1 LFFFVSNLREQT
13 TWPIHF
19 KIQKQTILKIK
30 IMRQF
35 LKFTLATIVGVFLAS
50 ILSMFILFGIA
61 GAIGSS
67 SEKVT
72 EVSENSVYQ
81 LDLEGT
87 LVDRSEENP
96 FSGAFAEALGQ
107 DEQKVIGLDDV
118 LANIQK
124 AKKNENIKGI
134 YLKGGM
140 LMGGFAS
147 IKEIRD
153 ALVDFKKSGK
163 FVVAYADNYM
173 QKNYYLATVADKI
186 LINPQGMVELKGLSA
201 ELMFFKNTLDKL
213 GIEMQVVKV
222 GTYKSAVEPYINT
235 KMSDANREQV
245 SIFLGSIWKNMV
257 GEISKSRKISPENLN
272 LYADEMMMFQPTEK
286 SKQYNLVDSLVFADE
301 VDSIIGKY
309 TKDFKIV
316 KHNDMCNVPED
327 VKFEKDKVGIIYAVG
342 GIDSGDSEGINSE
355 KLVETIN
362 EVANDSSVKAVVFR
376 VSSPG
381 GSAYGSEQIWR
392 ALTLLKAKKPLIVSM
407 GDYAASGGYYIS
419 CMADKIVA
427 QPTTITG
434 SIGIFGLIPN
444 MEGLNNKLG
453 FTYDGVKTNKMGD
466 AISVNRKFTPEERDL
481 MQNYVNRG
489 YELFVKRCADGR
501 KKTPDQIKAIAEG
514 RVWTGE
520 DALKIGL
527 VDKIGGMDLALK
539 LAVEKAK
546 LKTYMIKDFPVKEDF
561 FTKLM
566 KDFDTSLETRI
577 LKSQLGDDY
586 KLLKK
591 AQELKQLSGIQARMP
606 FDFEIK

>member
-1 LFFFVSNLREQT
+1 M
-13 TWPIHF
+13 
-19 KIQKQTILKIK
+19 K
-30 IMRQF
+30 QF

-50 ILSMFILFGIA
+50 ILSTLIFFGIA
-61 GAIGSS
+61 GALAGS

-81 LDLEGT
+81 LELKGT
-87 LVDRSEENP
+87 LVDRSQDDP
-96 FSGAFAEALGQ
+96 FSGAFAEAFGQ
-107 DEQKVIGLDDV
+107 EEQKVLGLDDV
-118 LANIQK
+118 LANIRK
-124 AKKNENIKGI
+124 AKNNENIKGI
-134 YLKGGM
+134 YLKGGE
-140 LMGGFAS
+140 LMGGYAS
-147 IKEIRD
+147 MKEIRD
-153 ALVDFKKSGK
+153 ALADFKKSGK
-163 FVVAYADNYM
+163 FIVAYADNYL
-173 QKNYYLATVADKI
+173 QKNYYLATVADKV
-186 LINPQGMVELKGLSA
+186 LINPQGMLELKGLSA

-245 SIFLGSIWKNMV
+245 NVFMGSIWKNMV
-257 GEISKSRKISPENLN
+257 GEISKSRKISPAQLN
-272 LYADEMMMFQPTEK
+272 AYADEMMMFQPTEK
-286 SKQYNLVDSLVFADE
+286 SKQYNLVDSLVYADE

-309 TKDFKIV
+309 VADFKV
-316 KHNDMCNVPED
+316 VEHNDMCNVAED
-327 VKFEKDKVGIIYAVG
+327 EKYEKDKVGVIYAIG
-342 GIDSGDSEGINSE
+342 GIDGGDSEGISSDD
-355 KLVETIN
+355 LVETIN
-362 EVANDSSVKAVVFR
+362 DVAKDSTVKAVVFR

-392 ALTLLKAKKPLIVSM
+392 ALSQLKAKKPLVVSM

-427 QPTTITG
+427 QPNTITG

-444 MEGLNNKLG
+444 IEGLNNKLG

-481 MQNYVNRG
+481 MQGYVNRG

-501 KKTPDQIKAIAEG
+501 KKTTDQIKAIAEG

-527 VDKIGGMDLALK
+527 VDKIGGMDVAMK

-546 LKTYMIKDFPVKEDF
+546 LGAYMVKEFPVKEDF

-566 KDFDTSLETRI
+566 KDFDTSVETRI
-577 LKSQLGDDY
+577 LKSQLGEDY

-591 AQELKQLSGIQARMP
+591 VQELKQINGIQARMP
-606 FDFEIK
+606 FEFDLK

>member
-1 LFFFVSNLREQT
+1 
-13 TWPIHF
+13 
-19 KIQKQTILKIK
+19 
-30 IMRQF
+30 MRQF

-376 VSSPG
+376 VNSPG

>member
-1 LFFFVSNLREQT
+1 
-13 TWPIHF
+13 
-19 KIQKQTILKIK
+19 
-30 IMRQF
+30 MRQF
-35 LKFTLATIVGVFLAS
+35 LKFTLATIVGIFLAS
-50 ILSMFILFGIA
+50 ILSMLILFGIA

-173 QKNYYLATVADKI
+173 QKNYYLATVANKV

-272 LYADEMMMFQPTEK
+272 LYADEMMLFQPTEK

-301 VDSIIGKY
+301 VDSIIGKF

-444 MEGLNNKLG
+444 IEGLNNKLG
-453 FTYDGVKTNKMGD
+453 FTYDGVKTNKMGN

-501 KKTPDQIKAIAEG
+501 KKTPEQIKTIAEG

>member
-1 LFFFVSNLREQT
+1 
-13 TWPIHF
+13 
-19 KIQKQTILKIK
+19 
-30 IMRQF
+30 MRQF
-35 LKFTLATIVGVFLAS
+35 LKFTLATIVGIILAS
-50 ILSMFILFGIA
+50 ILSLLILFGIA

-81 LDLEGT
+81 LNLEGT

-96 FSGAFAEALGQ
+96 FSGALAEALGQ
-107 DEQKVIGLDDV
+107 EEQTVIGLDDV

-173 QKNYYLATVADKI
+173 QKNYYLASVADKV

-245 SIFLGSIWKNMV
+245 RVFMGSIWKNIV

-286 SKQYNLVDSLVFADE
+286 SKQYNLVDSLVYADE

-309 TKDFKIV
+309 AKDFKIV

-342 GIDSGDSEGINSE
+342 GIDSGDNEGINSA

-362 EVANDSSVKAVVFR
+362 EVAKDSSVKAVVFR

-444 MEGLNNKLG
+444 IEGLNNKLG
-453 FTYDGVKTNKMGD
+453 FTYDGVKTNKLAD

-527 VDKIGGMDLALK
+527 VDKIGGIDLALK

-561 FTKLM
+561 FAKLM
-566 KDFDTSLETRI
+566 KDFDSSLETRI

-591 AQELKQLSGIQARMP
+591 AQELKQLNGIQARMP
-606 FDFEIK
+606 FEFEIK